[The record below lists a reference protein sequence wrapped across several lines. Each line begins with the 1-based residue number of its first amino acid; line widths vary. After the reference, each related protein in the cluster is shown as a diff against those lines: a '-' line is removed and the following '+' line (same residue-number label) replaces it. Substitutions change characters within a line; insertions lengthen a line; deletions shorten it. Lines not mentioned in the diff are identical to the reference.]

1 MATHRPIS
9 ITAIRNCP
17 AHEPVTDVHTSFRRK
32 PDFVFT
38 VSFMKNTLSLAHGAR
53 RFFLTLALLGMT
65 VLGAAHAA
73 EESADAFIKRMS
85 SETLDTIKADKALR
99 NGDVNKIIQL
109 VDSKVMPNVNFKRM
123 TALATGPAWR
133 KATPEQQKRLQ
144 DEFKLLLVR
153 TYSGALSQVS
163 DQSVVVKPLR
173 PGQDDKNLVVNTEV
187 RGKGDPIQLDY
198 RLEKTPGEGAGWMI
212 FDLNVLGVWLI
223 ENYRTQFT
231 KEINAGG
238 IDALIQ
244 SLADRNKANAQK
256 S

>member
-1 MATHRPIS
+1 MTAIRRPTSIS
-9 ITAIRNCP
+9 VIRNCP
-17 AHEPVTDVHTSFRRK
+17 ASELVTDVHTSIREK

-38 VSFMKNTLSLAHGAR
+38 VSVMKNTLPLAHWPRRLFLSLALVCMTG
-53 RFFLTLALLGMT
+53 LG
-65 VLGAAHAA
+65 VAHAA
-73 EESADAFIKRMS
+73 DESADAFIKRMS
-85 SETLDTIKADKALR
+85 TETLDTIKADKALR

-109 VDSKVMPNVNFKRM
+109 VDTKVMPNVNFKRM

-163 DQSVVVKPLR
+163 DQNVVVKPLR

-187 RGKGDPIQLDY
+187 

-238 IDALIQ
+238 FDALIN
-244 SLADRNKANAQK
+244 SLAERNKANAQK

>member
-1 MATHRPIS
+1 MSKTLIS
-9 ITAIRNCP
+9 L
-17 AHEPVTDVHTSFRRK
+17 SRRSLWQ
-32 PDFVFT
+32 VL
-38 VSFMKNTLSLAHGAR
+38 TLSAFLMTPLAHASEE
-53 RFFLTLALLGMT
+53 
-65 VLGAAHAA
+65 AA
-73 EESADAFIKRMS
+73 DVFIKRVTT
-85 SETLDTIKADKALR
+85 ETLDLVKADKSLR
-99 NGDVNKIIQL
+99 NGDPTKIMQL
-109 VDSKVMPNVNFKRM
+109 VDGKLMPHVNFRRM

-144 DEFKLLLVR
+144 DEFKTLLVR

-163 DQSVVVKPLR
+163 DQTVFVKPLR

-198 RLEKTPGEGAGWMI
+198 RLEKTPGEGAGWMV

-223 ENYRTQFT
+223 ENYRTQFS

-238 IDALIQ
+238 IDALIA
-244 SLADRNKANAQK
+244 SLAERNKANARK